1 MKILV
6 FAERL
11 DLGGS
16 QVNAIELSA
25 MLRDRYGHDV
35 VIFAAPGP
43 MSKTIE
49 EKGIRYLPAPERP
62 SRIFPSPRRM
72 RALADAVERERPDL
86 IHVWDWTQCLDA
98 FYGVYLFKCIPMIV
112 SSMTMTVDRL
122 LPKSLPT
129 TFGIPI
135 LIDQAK
141 DAGRPKLELII
152 PPVDVELNSPD
163 VIESKPFRDRFG
175 LGDNDI
181 VLVSVSRL
189 VEWMK
194 AEGICRVIDVVRR
207 VGHELPLK
215 FVIVG
220 EGPSYAKLSDLAEEV
235 NTELGRQAVILSG
248 GLIDPRPAYAAAD
261 IVIGMGGSALRAMA
275 IGKPVVVIGERGFAK
290 PFNQETADYFY
301 YHGIFGQGDG
311 DKENIN
317 LSAIIRKLAEN
328 PGEHDALGKFAR
340 DFVVEHFSLG
350 SVCQRLENFIQSSTT
365 EAPSV
370 YSKIIDGIRTGL
382 IIFGQ
387 ACIPENLRQLIKRRV
402 LKK

>member
-25 MLRDRYGHDV
+25 MLRDRYGYDV

-49 EKGIRYLPAPERP
+49 EKGIRYLPAPDRP
-62 SRIFPSPRRM
+62 PKILPSVQRI
-72 RALADAVERERPDL
+72 RALADAIERERPDL
-86 IHVWDWTQCLDA
+86 IHIWDWTQCLDA
-98 FYGVYLFKCIPMIV
+98 FYGVYLFNRIPMIV

-122 LPKSLPT
+122 LPKQLPT
-129 TFGIPI
+129 TFGVPI

-141 DAGRPKLELII
+141 AAGRPKLELIL
-152 PPVDVELNSPD
+152 PPVDVDLNSPD
-163 VIESKPFRDRFG
+163 AIDPKPFRDYFG
-175 LGDNDI
+175 LGENEI

-194 AEGICRVIDVVRR
+194 AEGICRVIDVVRHLGR
-207 VGHELPLK
+207 ELPLK

-220 EGPSYAKLSDLAEEV
+220 EGPSYAKLSELAAEV
-235 NTELGRQAVILSG
+235 NADLGRQAIILTG
-248 GLIDPRPAYAAAD
+248 GMIDPRPAYAAAD
-261 IVIGMGGSALRAMA
+261 IVIGMGGSGLRAMA
-275 IGKPVVVIGERGFAK
+275 IGKPVVVIGEQGFAK
-290 PFNQETADYFY
+290 PFTPETADYFY
-301 YHGIFGQGDG
+301 YHGIYGQGDG
-311 DKENIN
+311 DEGNIN
-317 LSAIIRKLAEN
+317 LTAIIRSLAEN
-328 PGEHDALGKFAR
+328 PGRFPELGKFAR

-350 SVCQRLENFIQSSTT
+350 SVCQRLEQFIRTSAADS
-365 EAPSV
+365 PSA
-370 YSKIIDGIRTGL
+370 YSKIADGVRTGL

-387 ACIPENLRQLIKRRV
+387 TCLPENIRQGIKRYV